1 MRLSVALSENVAGFL
16 EGELSELAKDVREA
30 VNAAAEGLRDELRNQ
45 VRAAGLGAGLE
56 KAWRAEVYPKG
67 RSRTLRPAGL
77 VYSKATVLH
86 QAYIAGPV
94 IVAGKGYLTIA
105 LPAAVAMGFG
115 YSADLPRGNRGIPA
129 GAKRKY
135 SQLGAAIA
143 KLGEANLKMVPGK
156 KPGTV
161 VVLYVKPGGSR
172 KKTQQQRPVPLFVLV
187 RSTKVKKALDL
198 DGPAEKWLN
207 AMYARLAA
215 LG

>member
-1 MRLSVALSENVAGFL
+1 MRLSVAVQGNLTGFL
-16 EGELSELAKDVREA
+16 DGELTELARDVREA
-30 VNAAAEGLRDELRNQ
+30 VNTAAEGLRDELRDQ
-45 VRAAGLGAGLE
+45 VRAAGLGPGLE

-67 RSRTLRPAGL
+67 RSKTLRPAGL

-86 QAYIAGPV
+86 QAYITGAV
-94 IVAGKGYLTIA
+94 IVAGRQYLTIA

-143 KLGEANLKMVPGK
+143 RLGEANLKMVPGK
-156 KPGTV
+156 KAGTV
-161 VVLYVKPGGSR
+161 VVLYVKPGGS
-172 KKTQQQRPVPLFVLV
+172 KKAKAAPVPLFVLV
-187 RSTKVKKALDL
+187 RTTKVRKALDL
-198 DGPAEKWLN
+198 DGPAEKWLTV
-207 AMYARLAA
+207 MYARLAE